1 MINEIIHAAK
11 ANYAESL
18 SFMHP
23 EKEILRT
30 INEVG
35 CVSLFKEYL
44 DKCNMSSIEY
54 FYENRKDDRI
64 GGTMLLI
71 WICQKLINE
80 VEKGEDCEL
89 SIIMLWGLDTMLV
102 DSPFIAF
109 CVGTVSALNEHLK
122 ENFNYELPSFLLG
135 CGAL

>member
-1 MINEIIHAAK
+1 MINEIINAAK
-11 ANYAESL
+11 TNYVETL
-18 SFMHP
+18 SFFKP
-23 EKEILRT
+23 EKETFRT
-30 INEVG
+30 ITEAG
-35 CVSLFKEYL
+35 CLSLFKEYL
-44 DKCNMSSIEY
+44 DKCNLSSIEY

-71 WICQKLINE
+71 WICQKLIND

-89 SIIMLWGLDTMLV
+89 SIIMLWGLVTMLV

-109 CVGTVSALNEHLK
+109 CVGTVRCVNEHLI

-135 CGAL
+135 CCA